1 MKVRTK
7 LVLLGILPTLI
18 ASFIIGVLSVFFH
31 TKILTDELIR
41 HGKGLTETLTESI
54 RLPLVTNDITGI
66 EELVRSY
73 GSTSPILAVMVF
85 TPDGEPI
92 SYYPRI
98 KSMMDRLSPK
108 FAEEIEKKA
117 GEPQALTI
125 YKYNLPSPINFKGKP
140 YSSFYVVHSSVLSG
154 TAGHIFVL
162 MPTAFD
168 VVIKTQRGLAF
179 VTGIVAIAVVIG
191 AILVATMLGITLAK
205 KITYLSEAAEN
216 MSLGDLDTPI
226 ELKDKD
232 ELGLLA
238 DALERMRQSMKSAIE
253 RLRKRK

>member
-18 ASFIIGVLSVFFH
+18 AAGVIGALSVFFH
-31 TKILTDELIR
+31 TRTLTQEIIKA
-41 HGKGLTETLTESI
+41 GKSFTETLTDSLV
-54 RLPLVTNDITGI
+54 LPLVTNDITGI
-66 EELVRSY
+66 EEIVRSY
-73 GSTSPILAVMVF
+73 GKTEPILGVLVF
-85 TPDGEPI
+85 TPDGDVITYHPKVKGLVEQF
-92 SYYPRI
+92 
-98 KSMMDRLSPK
+98 KSK
-108 FAEEIEKKA
+108 FDKEIEEKA
-117 GEPQALTI
+117 GTPQRISI
-125 YKYNLPSPINFKGKP
+125 YEYSLSSPIKIYNKSF
-140 YSSFYVVHSSVLSG
+140 SSFYIVHSSVLSG

-168 VVIKTQRGLAF
+168 VVIKTQKKLA
-179 VTGIVAIAVVIG
+179 VLTAVIALAVVIG
-191 AILVATMLGITLAK
+191 AILVAVMLGLSLAR

-226 ELKDKD
+226 ELEDKD

-238 DALERMRQSMKSAIE
+238 SSLETMRQSMKSAIE